1 MSTNVTSTT
10 GLPLIVERTMR
21 WDATGYGAHTEKA
34 TAGPATTWY
43 FAEGSQ
49 GFFQTFLLLSNP
61 GAAASTATVQ
71 WLLESGTTVTTT
83 HDLTPTSRDTVFAGD
98 VPGLVDQSFGIVVNF
113 TQPGVAERA
122 MYFGTPIFNGGHE
135 SAGETAPA
143 TDWFLA
149 EGATG
154 TFFTT
159 FVLMANPN
167 ADRRGSD
174 HHVFPGVGRAGDE
187 DHDAAGQ
194 FTPHAERRH
203 RRSRRWRARRWPR
216 ASSRRSRSSSSARS
230 TGRGRRRR
238 WYEAHNSFGVTA
250 AGQKWGL
257 AEGRVGGP
265 NAAQTFI
272 LLANPGTTE
281 ATVTLQYLRET
292 GSSPQTVTETV
303 TVPPTSRFTV
313 PVPPF
318 SATPPA
324 EGETF
329 GAIITSTQPIVVERA
344 LYMDSAGVT
353 WAAGTNATA
362 TRLP

>member
-1 MSTNVTSTT
+1 
-10 GLPLIVERTMR
+10 MR

-61 GAAASTATVQ
+61 GTTPNSATVQ
-71 WLLESGTTVTTT
+71 WLLEGGTTVTTT
-83 HDLTPTSRDTVFAGD
+83 HDLPATSRETIFAGD
-98 VPGLVDQSFGIVVNF
+98 VPGLVDQSFGIVVTF

-122 MYFGTPIFNGGHE
+122 MYFGTPLFNGGHE
-135 SAGETAPA
+135 SAGETSPA

-167 ADRRGSD
+167 ADAAD
-174 HHVFPGVGRAGDE
+174 LEITYFPTSGVPVTKTQTLAGNSRLTLNIAAEDPTLAGTSVATRVQSSQPIVVERA
-187 DHDAAGQ
+187 Q
-194 FTPHAERRH
+194 Y
-203 RRSRRWRARRWPR
+203 WPGLPD
-216 ASSRRSRSSSSARS
+216 
-230 TGRGRRRR
+230 T
-238 WYEAHNSFGVTA
+238 WYEAHNSFGVTQ

-265 NAAQTFI
+265 SVASTYI
-272 LLANPGTTE
+272 LLANPGTEE
-281 ATVTLQYLRET
+281 ATVTIQYLREP
-292 GSSPQTVTETV
+292 GSSPQTVTQTV
-303 TVPPTSRFTV
+303 TVGATSRVTV
-313 PVPPF
+313 PVDPF

-324 EGETF
+324 AGETF

-344 LYMDSAGVT
+344 LYFDAGGVL